1 MNATVPSGLEQS
13 CHVGHMHCCAA
24 NYAYHLPTQ
33 ASIAGMTRSPSAL
46 IDGTRAM
53 QMRVASCCTWAQASD
68 RNLSC
73 EVGVAVISLISSSLF
88 SIIVFMASSADSL
101 ARSFS
106 AHLQKAGQDI
116 DVSVPGAEVTSQ
128 SSLAVTFFWPSVQQQ
143 EPSSHL
149 HLDQ

>member
-1 MNATVPSGLEQS
+1 M
-13 CHVGHMHCCAA
+13 
-24 NYAYHLPTQ
+24 
-33 ASIAGMTRSPSAL
+33 
-46 IDGTRAM
+46 
-53 QMRVASCCTWAQASD
+53 
-68 RNLSC
+68 
-73 EVGVAVISLISSSLF
+73 GVAVISLISSSLF